1 MGYDYFPTVTVRRH
15 GKVLSS
21 IIDLEEGGE
30 GEGEGGGGKG
40 GRRGG
45 GEGGGGEEGME
56 EGRGVSMAAPS
67 CTTTRPPTSHLSL
80 R

>member
-1 MGYDYFPTVTVRRH
+1 M
-15 GKVLSS
+15 
-21 IIDLEEGGE
+21 EEGREE
-30 GEGEGGGGKG
+30 GREEGGGGE
-40 GRRGG
+40 GG